1 MDFALTDE
9 QQEHRDHARRF
20 AREVIRPVAR
30 KHDEEEST
38 PWEVLKEAR
47 RWGLQGVEHM
57 QKMGTDP
64 GGQLGVITA
73 EELHWGCA
81 GIALAIQG
89 SGLAAAGIAASGTPE
104 QIAEW
109 VPQCFGTDDE
119 IALGAYA
126 VTEPQAG
133 SDVKSL
139 KTTAKLDGDEW
150 VLNGT
155 KVFITN
161 GGIADVH
168 VVVATVDP
176 ELGHRG
182 QASFVV
188 GKGTPGLEQGKKES
202 KIGIRASHTAEVI
215 LEDCRIPVENLL
227 GGMDKLNRKLERA
240 RSGQKAGSSNALATF
255 EMTRPIVGASALGI
269 AQAAYEWTLEYL
281 SDQTVDGGKPAL
293 EEQRIQQVLA
303 DVATE
308 IDSARLLVQRAAWMG
323 RNGVPMT
330 GGQGSMSKLKAGD
343 VTMWATTTL
352 MELVGPYAQT
362 TDCPLE
368 KWFRDAKIYQLFEG
382 TAQVQRLVIS
392 RMQARAYQERFAAAA
407 EVARQAVNGSGNGS
421 VIGSAGRVVPSR
433 GRVARAA
440 TVVSG
445 TPPRGVQ
452 PLTPMTR
459 SKLFALALSGALI
472 VCACA
477 LWGGSASGQSLQQR
491 LNSTQNKLS
500 HVRAHAGVLTGR
512 ISHESTQLQQLTSEV
527 AALRNKEAEV
537 AAQLRQKQ
545 AELEQAQARLD
556 YLKQRL
562 REAIQIFEQRLV
574 AIYESNQPDLITV
587 ILQSH
592 GFDDLIARTQYLQD
606 LQSQDNDIVARVRNL
621 RNQMQVT
628 VNTVRSA
635 RDEIAARKQELEVTK
650 AKLKQRTTELATAR
664 RKQHGTLM
672 RVRKQQDDLE
682 GDLSDISQKIAE
694 QLAAGAGALPAG
706 PVRGGGHGL
715 IWPVSGPITSG
726 YGARNIGSG
735 YEFHPGVD
743 IGVPTGTPIRAA
755 ASGTVSIAGP
765 EGGYGNY
772 TCIDH
777 GGGLSTC
784 YGHQERIL
792 VSVGQEVAQAQ
803 IIGLSDCTGYCF
815 GPHVHFEVRI
825 NGQTTDP
832 LAYL

>member
-1 MDFALTDE
+1 MDFALTD
-9 QQEHRDHARRF
+9 QQREHKDHVRKF

-38 PWEVLKEAR
+38 PWEVIKEAR
-47 RWGLQGVEHM
+47 KWGLQGLEHM
-57 QKMGTDP
+57 QLMGSDP

-119 IALGAYA
+119 IQLGAYA

-139 KTTAKLDGDEW
+139 KSTAKLDGDEW

-188 GKGTPGLEQGKKES
+188 GKGTPGIRQGKKES

-227 GGMDKLNRKLERA
+227 GGMDKLNKKLERA
-240 RSGQKAGSSNALATF
+240 RSGQKGGSSNALATF

-269 AQAAYEWTLEYL
+269 AQAAYEWTLSYL
-281 SDQTVDGGKPAL
+281 SDQTVDGGRPAL

-308 IDSARLLVQRAAWMG
+308 IDSARLLVQRASWMG
-323 RNGVPMT
+323 RNGIPMT

-392 RMQARAYQERFAAAA
+392 RMQARTYQERFAQAAELAAKAATNGTSQNGAKAGHEPAAA
-407 EVARQAVNGSGNGS
+407 
-421 VIGSAGRVVPSR
+421 
-433 GRVARAA
+433 
-440 TVVSG
+440 
-445 TPPRGVQ
+445 
-452 PLTPMTR
+452 
-459 SKLFALALSGALI
+459 
-472 VCACA
+472 
-477 LWGGSASGQSLQQR
+477 
-491 LNSTQNKLS
+491 
-500 HVRAHAGVLTGR
+500 
-512 ISHESTQLQQLTSEV
+512 
-527 AALRNKEAEV
+527 
-537 AAQLRQKQ
+537 
-545 AELEQAQARLD
+545 
-556 YLKQRL
+556 
-562 REAIQIFEQRLV
+562 
-574 AIYESNQPDLITV
+574 
-587 ILQSH
+587 
-592 GFDDLIARTQYLQD
+592 
-606 LQSQDNDIVARVRNL
+606 
-621 RNQMQVT
+621 
-628 VNTVRSA
+628 
-635 RDEIAARKQELEVTK
+635 
-650 AKLKQRTTELATAR
+650 
-664 RKQHGTLM
+664 
-672 RVRKQQDDLE
+672 
-682 GDLSDISQKIAE
+682 
-694 QLAAGAGALPAG
+694 PA
-706 PVRGGGHGL
+706 
-715 IWPVSGPITSG
+715 
-726 YGARNIGSG
+726 
-735 YEFHPGVD
+735 
-743 IGVPTGTPIRAA
+743 
-755 ASGTVSIAGP
+755 
-765 EGGYGNY
+765 
-772 TCIDH
+772 
-777 GGGLSTC
+777 
-784 YGHQERIL
+784 
-792 VSVGQEVAQAQ
+792 
-803 IIGLSDCTGYCF
+803 
-815 GPHVHFEVRI
+815 
-825 NGQTTDP
+825 
-832 LAYL
+832 